1 MNAYA
6 WMLATASDP
15 KFRDPPRA
23 VELAEEVVQNAPK
36 FADKWITLGVAY
48 YRIGDWKNAIAAL
61 EKSET
66 LAPGRFTDINGFFLA
81 MSQWQL
87 GEKEEVRKWYDKAV
101 AWMEKNDP
109 KNEELRRFQ
118 AEAEELLG
126 IKKKQ

>member
-1 MNAYA
+1 
-6 WMLATASDP
+6 
-15 KFRDPPRA
+15 
-23 VELAEEVVQNAPK
+23 
-36 FADKWITLGVAY
+36 VAY
-48 YRIGDWKNAIAAL
+48 YRIGDWKNASAAL

-87 GEKEEVRKWYDKAV
+87 GEKEEARKWYDKAV